1 VRVTK
6 ILFATASIG
15 ISAGIGLAS
24 SAPAHAGTQLP
35 GQGAQAVPYAIGP
48 TAQRAAL
55 AFWTPARMEA
65 ATAVARVPGMSV
77 PAAHLAP
84 RAPAARPRDWAPAF
98 DADPR
103 VPGSAFGLPRPA
115 SSAQPRVPVFHS
127 EPRAP
132 AAPKGTP
139 TAVPFDGVPT
149 VGALFFTTGSAKHF
163 CTASVTDSQ
172 SGDIVLTAAHC
183 VYGSSYAT
191 NVAYV
196 PMYHNGARPHGTWPV
211 TSITVAAGWRAGHD
225 PDLDFAFL
233 EVAAVKGH
241 SIQSVTQGLALGL
254 DGGYAMPVQ
263 VVGYNDADNEPV
275 HCLTQ
280 SFEFRPGQLEFF
292 CHDYWDGTS
301 GGPWITGFSGR
312 TGTGIVQ
319 GVIGGYQQ
327 GGLYEWAS
335 YSPYFGS
342 QLAALFILA
351 QRDR

>member
-1 VRVTK
+1 
-6 ILFATASIG
+6 
-15 ISAGIGLAS
+15 
-24 SAPAHAGTQLP
+24 
-35 GQGAQAVPYAIGP
+35 
-48 TAQRAAL
+48 
-55 AFWTPARMEA
+55 MEA